1 MAFYFLLLYQKIS
14 LITTIFCKLPTRN
27 GLTYK
32 LKSGIFGHMPTRKT
46 SQKATIGS
54 IIMNTPLQT
63 IGTKVVYVLLLVAFL
78 VIGYLFGKVEALQK
92 GLGTTAAVP
101 TTAPA
106 QQPQAPTAPN
116 PDDAKKKLSTAR
128 LPIKGNAN
136 AKVKIVEFADFR
148 CPFCEKVFTDSEQ
161 QLFKD
166 YVDTGKAS
174 FEFRHYAFL
183 GPASTVAANAAECA
197 NEQGKFWDYYEW
209 LYKNQPPETDT
220 SMYVTDKLAQ
230 AAGTLGMD
238 TTQFTSCL
246 DSKKYDKNVNDDL
259 ALGQAVGVSGTPT
272 FYINGTQL
280 VGAQPYESIKAVIE
294 QELKK

>member
-1 MAFYFLLLYQKIS
+1 MTWNK
-14 LITTIFCKLPTRN
+14 
-27 GLTYK
+27 
-32 LKSGIFGHMPTRKT
+32 KSGILGHMPVRKT
-46 SQKATIGS
+46 SGKATLS
-54 IIMNTPLQT
+54 SVIMNTPLQT
-63 IGTKVVYVLLLVAFL
+63 IGTKLVYMLLLIAFL

-92 GLGTTAAVP
+92 GIGATAIVPTAAP
-101 TTAPA
+101 QA
-106 QQPQAPTAPN
+106 QQPQAPVAPN
-116 PDDAKKKLSTAR
+116 ADESKKKLANAR
-128 LPIKGNAN
+128 LPLKGNAN

-148 CPFCEKVFTDSEQ
+148 CPFCEKVFTETEPQ
-161 QLFKD
+161 MFKD

-174 FEFRHYAFL
+174 FEFRNYAFL

-197 NEQGKFWDYYEW
+197 NEQGKFWEYYEW

-238 TTQFTSCL
+238 TAQFSSCL
-246 DSKKYDKNVNDDL
+246 DSKKYDKNVSDDL
-259 ALGQAVGVSGTPT
+259 ALGQSVGVSGTPT
-272 FYINGTQL
+272 FYVNGTQL